1 MRHHVSRILPYSPDQ
16 LFDMVGDVARYPE
29 FVPWITTMR
38 ADPVRDLGEGRSS
51 LFAEA
56 SVGFSFLKER
66 FGTNVT
72 RDSAAR
78 RIDVALVS
86 GPFKRLQNG
95 WAFRPH
101 PQGCEVVF
109 DIDFEFKSKVLDLL
123 LKANFGL
130 AVDRLIACFES
141 RARAL
146 YGPARAAASP
156 KPLRSAAPGEA

>member
-16 LFDMVGDVARYPE
+16 LFDLVGEVARYPE

-38 ADPVRDLGEGRSS
+38 VDQAHDLGEGRSS

-56 SVGFSFLKER
+56 GVGFSFLKER
-66 FGTNVT
+66 FGTNVL

-78 RIDVALVS
+78 KITVTLVS
-86 GPFKRLQNG
+86 GPFKRLENV

-101 PQGCEVVF
+101 PSGCEVVF

-141 RARAL
+141 RARSL
-146 YGPARAAASP
+146 YGSSRGPAPATT
-156 KPLRSAAPGEA
+156 LRSAAPGEA

>member
-16 LFDMVGDVARYPE
+16 LFDLVGDVARYPD

-38 ADPVRDLGEGRSS
+38 AEPTRDLGEGRSS

-56 SVGFSFLKER
+56 GVGFSFLKER
-66 FGTNVT
+66 FGTNVV
-72 RDSAAR
+72 RDSAKR
-78 RIDVALVS
+78 RIEVTLVS
-86 GPFKRLQNG
+86 GPFKRLHND

-101 PQGCEVVF
+101 PSGCEVVF

-123 LKANFGL
+123 LKANFGI

-141 RARAL
+141 RAKAL
-146 YGPARAAASP
+146 YGPSRAAGAP
-156 KPLRSAAPGEA
+156 GPLRPAAPGEA

>member
-16 LFDMVGDVARYPE
+16 LFDLVGDVARYPD

-38 ADPVRDLGEGRSS
+38 VDPTRELGEGRSS

-56 SVGFSFLKER
+56 GVGFSFLKER

-72 RDSAAR
+72 RDGPAR
-78 RIDVALVS
+78 KIEVSLVS
-86 GPFKRLQNG
+86 GPFKRLQNA
-95 WAFRPH
+95 WAFRAH
-101 PQGCEVVF
+101 PSGCEVVF

-141 RARAL
+141 RARTL
-146 YGPARAAASP
+146 YGPARGPTQPVA
-156 KPLRSAAPGEA
+156 LRPAAPGEA

>member
-1 MRHHVSRILPYSPDQ
+1 MRHHVSRVLPYSPDQ
-16 LFDMVGDVARYPE
+16 LCDLVGDVARYPD

-38 ADPVRDLGEGRSS
+38 VDRTRDLGEGRSS

-66 FGTNVT
+66 FGTEVL
-72 RDSAAR
+72 RDPAAR
-78 RIDVALVS
+78 RIEVSLVS
-86 GPFKRLQNG
+86 GPFKRLHNS

-101 PQGCEVVF
+101 PSGCEVIF

-123 LKANFGL
+123 LKANFGI

-146 YGPARAAASP
+146 YGPARGAAAPSA
-156 KPLRSAAPGEA
+156 LRSAAPGEA